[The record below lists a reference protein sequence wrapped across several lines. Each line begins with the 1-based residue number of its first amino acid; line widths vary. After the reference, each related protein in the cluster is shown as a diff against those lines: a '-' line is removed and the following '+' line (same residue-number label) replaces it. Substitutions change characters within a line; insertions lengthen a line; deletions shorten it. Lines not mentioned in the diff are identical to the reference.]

1 MTCEKCRPLLSLYHD
16 GQLTGPRSSDG
27 EVVRAHLADCPT
39 CAAILVGY
47 CQDEARIAVSLTI
60 PPSAR
65 LRASVLAATTHSG
78 TVGRRTHVER
88 SRRSRDRILFGGVAG
103 GSVAVVAVLLL
114 ALMSNLSVRDDRRTR
129 QIAAPPQ
136 APATALAWVAGVQG
150 TPPKFSVPRLGAAPQ
165 PRATVSRPDPIA
177 AALTPRVDSHLV
189 TTSSITPAPVDR
201 AAAIRLS
208 AGSVLSSGAIRDP
221 LWSPDSRS
229 LLYLTDWAMDPA
241 TGWVAGTLMRYS
253 PSGTVQLATQVRR
266 FDWSPDGRSVA
277 YATEKRGATDNL
289 PDSLEAERLH
299 VIGADGKNDRLL
311 TGVDRANVE
320 WFADGIAAVQ
330 DGTVV
335 DIQPTTGR
343 ATALTAMPRVAV
355 ADEQSAFY
363 ALSANQQF
371 FAYQD
376 GTGLRIWNRDQGATQ
391 VVFQTKSRYM
401 ASGFHFSWDGNTI
414 FYSVFDGKSSVLYR
428 QALSPLGPPIALNN
442 GLSLQGPV
450 DLVGPTSADGSV
462 LNFRTGT
469 GANTRNYLIGTQSG
483 SARLLPTPGGV
494 GPVGWWSPNGRR
506 MVYVLYQGDTAI
518 RSGIARVSG

>member
-16 GQLTGPRSSDG
+16 GQLTGPRSTEG
-27 EVVRAHLADCPT
+27 EMVRAHLADCPA
-39 CAAILVGY
+39 CAAILAGY
-47 CQDEARIAVSLTI
+47 RQDEARIAVSLTI

-65 LRASVLAATTHSG
+65 LRASVLAATIHSD
-78 TVGRRTHVER
+78 TAGRRTHVER
-88 SRRSRDRILFGGVAG
+88 SRRSQGRILFGGLAG

-114 ALMSNLSVRDDRRTR
+114 ALMSNLTVRNDQRTQ

-136 APATALAWVAGVQG
+136 APVTALAWVAGVQG
-150 TPPKFSVPRLGAAPQ
+150 TPATSSVPRLGAAPHS
-165 PRATVSRPDPIA
+165 RVTVSRPDPVA
-177 AALTPRVDSHLV
+177 AALTPRVGSPLV

-201 AAAIRLS
+201 ATTIRLS
-208 AGSVLSSGAIRDP
+208 AGAVLSSGAIRDP

-229 LLYLTDWAMDPA
+229 LLYLTDWAVDPA
-241 TGWVAGTLMRYS
+241 TGWFAGTLMRYG

-277 YATEKRGATDNL
+277 YATEERGASDNL
-289 PDSLEAERLH
+289 ADSLEADRLH
-299 VIGADGKNDRLL
+299 VVGADGKNDRML

-335 DIQPTTGR
+335 HIQPTTGQ
-343 ATALTAMPRVAV
+343 ATPLTAMPGVKV

-363 ALSANQQF
+363 ALSADQQF

-376 GTGLRIWNRDQGATQ
+376 GTGLRIWNRDRSTAQII
-391 VVFQTKSRYM
+391 FQAKSRYM
-401 ASGFHFSWDGNTI
+401 ATSFHFSWDGNTI
-414 FYSVFDGKSSVLYR
+414 FYSVFDGKNSVLYR
-428 QALSPLGPPIALNN
+428 QVLSPLGQPTALNN
-442 GLSLQGPV
+442 GLSIQGPV
-450 DLVGPTSADGSV
+450 DLVGPTSADGAV

-469 GANTRNYLIGTQSG
+469 GANTRNYLTDTQSG

-494 GPVGWWSPNGRR
+494 GPVGWWSPDGRR
-506 MVYVLYQGDTAI
+506 MVYVLYQGDTAV